1 MSITRKTMSNPVLI
15 VVVFALIALTGLF
28 TFNNLEVNLMPDI
41 KEPFLMVSASYENA
55 GPRSVETA
63 VTQVLEEELSSLSGL
78 KKMTSV
84 SQEGYSSIFLE
95 FNYGTN
101 LEIASSQV
109 RDKIEM
115 VKEELPKG
123 VKTSIFKESSN
134 DMPVMDIAVH
144 GNRSDNELKYIADK
158 TIKRVL
164 AQANGVSQASVYG
177 GRTPCVN
184 VELSQNRLASYG
196 FTVSQITERLAAE
209 NLDLGG
215 GKITENTWNYVLRT
229 KGEFASVKEIGET
242 VLATVN
248 GVPIRLSDV
257 GRVYMGY
264 KDATDEVFINGQPG
278 IYISIKKQSGANSV
292 KVADA
297 LYEKIEE
304 VKESIPSDIE
314 LEIIMDD
321 SVEIRDTLNILYSS
335 AWQGILL
342 AIAILFIFLK
352 SFKSTFII
360 SISIPFSIVITL
372 LLMNCMGIT
381 LNIMTLTGLILG
393 IGMVV
398 DASIVMIDNI
408 YSYRMRG
415 TKAKVSAILGVQEM
429 ITSVV
434 SGNLTTIVVFVPFLL
449 FMKDLGFIGLMCQ
462 DMIYTVVI
470 AIVSSL
476 FVAFFL
482 VPVLAGHYMPLTN
495 RIEKPVTNKALL
507 FLHKLFDIGFNGIQW
522 VYKKLLAVALVHKV
536 KTVVFSFA
544 VLIASFNIVPL
555 LHIEMMPESEGQ
567 TVAMS
572 ITLPTGTSL
581 EKTTEVVHQFE
592 KIIHDEVEGYKT
604 VLASTGVSSG
614 EGDDFA
620 SYLGNISIFLP
631 SPQEQIDNSST
642 IKKKLSAHF
651 KDFPGIQFSFN
662 SDFMESMTGSD
673 IDIVVKSNDIDMARE
688 ASEQIFGL
696 LQNMPELNNVKMD
709 MKVGLPQIE
718 IEIDRRRAYAFGVS
732 VEAAANEINGS
743 VAGVSATK
751 YRQNGNEY
759 DVMISYQNKDK
770 SSIPDLEKIM
780 VQGSEGLVSLANF
793 ASIKKNYSP
802 VAINHENKA
811 RTIHITA
818 GIEGDIN
825 APEVERKIK
834 KEINSTLLLPND
846 VSISFEGSW
855 RNMEAQTVLFSK
867 IIVLAVLLVFGVMAG
882 MYGSFKKPF
891 INLFTIPFMFIGVL
905 MIYFFKDQSISI
917 MTMVGLVMLVGIVVN
932 NGIVLVDYTG
942 LMVARGLSV
951 KDACYK
957 AGLSRLRPVMMTT
970 LTTILGMI
978 PMSFTSD
985 GSSSLVQPIGL
996 CVVGGLVSSTFVT
1009 LVLIPV
1015 LYAMLCRKEAA
1026 GVVINDATTES
1037 AADAAGE
1044 NIIFLHDAL
1053 ANEISKKTGSS
1064 EKLYRCE
1071 IIANQSVEDD
1081 IIESLETAIKDFEY
1095 TIDENLFGR
1104 GRTSR
1109 KLGNSVWPEMNFVL
1123 TAYVKEGEVD
1133 SIKQCVDQVKEKF
1146 PREGINLFVVET

>member
-1 MSITRKTMSNPVLI
+1 MSITRKTMSNPVL
-15 VVVFALIALTGLF
+15 VVVIFALIALTGLF
-28 TFNNLEVNLMPDI
+28 TFTNLEVNLMPNI

-55 GPRSVETA
+55 GPRSVEMA
-63 VTQVLEEELSSLSGL
+63 VTQVLEDELSSLSNL
-78 KKMTSV
+78 KKMTST
-84 SQEGYSSIFLE
+84 SQEGYSTIGLE

-101 LEIASSQV
+101 LEIAASEV
-109 RDKIEM
+109 RDKIEN
-115 VKEELPKG
+115 VKETLPKN
-123 VKTSIFKESSN
+123 VKTSIFKENSN

-144 GNRSDNELKYIADK
+144 GKRSDNELKYIADK

-196 FTVSQITERLAAE
+196 FSVTDIASRLAAE

-229 KGEFASVKEIGET
+229 KGEFTSVKEIGET

-248 GVPIRLSDV
+248 GTPIRLNDV

-264 KDATDEVFINGQPG
+264 KDASDEVFINGQPG
-278 IYISIKKQSGANSV
+278 VYISIKKQSGANAV

-297 LYEKIEE
+297 LYEKIED
-304 VKESIPSDIE
+304 VKKSIPSDIE
-314 LEIIMDD
+314 LEIISDD
-321 SVEIRDTLNILYSS
+321 SVEIRNTLDTLYSS

-342 AIAILFIFLK
+342 AVAILFVFLK

-372 LLMNCMGIT
+372 LLMNFMGIT

-415 TKAKVSAILGVQEM
+415 AKAKVSAILGTQEM
-429 ITSVV
+429 ISSVV
-434 SGNLTTIVVFVPFLL
+434 SGNLTTIVVFVPFVL
-449 FMKDLGFIGLMCQ
+449 FMKDLGFIGLMAQ
-462 DMIYTVVI
+462 DMIYTIVI

-476 FVAFFL
+476 FVAIFL
-482 VPVLAGHYMPLTN
+482 VPVLAGHYMPITN
-495 RIEKPVTNKALL
+495 RVEKPVTNRGLL
-507 FLHKLFDIGFNGIQW
+507 FLHRLFDIGFNAIQY
-522 VYKKLLAVALVHKV
+522 VYKKLLAAALAHK
-536 KTVVFSFA
+536 KTTIAVSFA
-544 VLIASFNIVPL
+544 ILLGSFAIVPH
-555 LHIEMMPESEGQ
+555 LHIEMMPDSENQ
-567 TVAMS
+567 SVTMS

-592 KIIHDEVEGYKT
+592 KIIQDEVKDYKT
-604 VLASTGVSSG
+604 ILASTGVSSG
-614 EGDDFA
+614 EEDNFA
-620 SYLGNISIFLP
+620 SYLGSISIFLP
-631 SPQEQIDNSST
+631 SPKEQIDNSSS

-651 KDFPGIQFSFN
+651 KDFPGIQFNFAT
-662 SDFMESMTGSD
+662 DDMEKMAGSD
-673 IDIVVKSNDIDMARE
+673 IDIVVKSNDIDQARL
-688 ASEQIFGL
+688 ASEQIYGL
-696 LQNMPELNNVKMD
+696 LQKMPNLNNLKMD
-709 MKVGLPQIE
+709 LKNGLPQIE
-718 IEIDRRRAYAFGVS
+718 IEIDRKRAYSFGVS

-743 VAGVSATK
+743 IAGVAATK
-751 YRQNGNEY
+751 YRQKGNEY
-759 DVMISYQNKDK
+759 DVIVTYQKKDK

-780 VQGSEGLVSLANF
+780 VQGSNGLVSLANF
-793 ASIKKNYSP
+793 AYVKKNYGP

-818 GIEGDIN
+818 GIEGDEN
-825 APEVERKIK
+825 APDVENKIK
-834 KEINSTLLLPND
+834 KEIYSSLVLPGD
-846 VSISFEGSW
+846 VSVNFDGSW
-855 RNMEAQTVLFSK
+855 KNMKQQTILFSK
-867 IIVLAVLLVFGVMAG
+867 IIVLAILLVFGVMAG

-905 MIYFFKDQSISI
+905 LIYFIVGQSISI

-942 LMVARGLSV
+942 LMVSRGLGV
-951 KDACYK
+951 KEACLN
-957 AGLSRLRPVMMTT
+957 AGVSRLRPVLMTT

-978 PMSFTSD
+978 PMSFTSE

-1015 LYAMLCRKEAA
+1015 IYAIMCKKESVAVCA
-1026 GVVINDATTES
+1026 NATLAIES
-1037 AADAAGE
+1037 QGIQ
-1044 NIIFLHDAL
+1044 NQMQ
-1053 ANEISKKTGSS
+1053 NEKI
-1064 EKLYRCE
+1064 YRCE
-1071 IIANQSVEDD
+1071 IIANQSVEEDVVN
-1081 IIESLETAIKDFEY
+1081 SLETSIPGIEY
-1095 TIDENLFGR
+1095 TIDENLYGR
-1104 GRTSR
+1104 GRNSR

-1123 TAYVKEGEVD
+1123 TSYVNDCTVQE
-1133 SIKQCVDQVKEKF
+1133 IRLCIARVKEKF
-1146 PREGINLFVVET
+1146 PREGINLFVIGG